1 MGLLSRLYNFY
12 QDYLGNLPIDDT
24 KVDAEL
30 NQLISGHND
39 QENRLAAVE
48 GSFLK
53 KDGSVDMTG
62 PLKWTESGDEYIRI
76 PRLTTAQRDLL
87 TPTASMVIYNT
98 TIGRIQGYN
107 GYHWIDLLW
116 QNRSLKKITAA
127 TYSIDEND
135 DIVLIDATSN
145 NVTITLQLVANR
157 NGRTLH
163 FKRIDNSGF
172 TVTIQRSGSDTVD
185 GSTSI
190 TLAAYVNKY
199 LVAVVVDTMW
209 RSFS

>member
-1 MGLLSRLYNFY
+1 MGILSRLYNFY
-12 QDYLGNLPIDDT
+12 QDYLGNIPIDDQ

-39 QENRLAAVE
+39 QENRIAAVE
-48 GSFLK
+48 GSYLK

-87 TPTASMVIYNT
+87 TPTAGMVIHNT
-98 TIGRIQGYN
+98 TVGRFQGYN

-116 QNRSLKKITAA
+116 QNRSLKKITET
-127 TYSIDEND
+127 TYSVDEND
-135 DIVLIDATSN
+135 DIILIDATSN

-157 NGRTLH
+157 NGRVLY
-163 FKRIDNSGF
+163 FKRVDGSAN
-172 TVTIQRSGSDTVD
+172 TVTLQRSGSDTID
-185 GSTSI
+185 GST
-190 TLAAYVNKY
+190 TLNLTTYMNKY
-199 LVAVVVDTMW
+199 LVAVTADAMW
-209 RSFS
+209 RTFS